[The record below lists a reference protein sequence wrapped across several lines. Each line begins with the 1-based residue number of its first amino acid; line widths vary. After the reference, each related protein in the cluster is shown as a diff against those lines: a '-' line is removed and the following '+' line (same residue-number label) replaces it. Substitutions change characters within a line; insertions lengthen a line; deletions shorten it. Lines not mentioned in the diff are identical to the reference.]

1 MTFERAKLALAIL
14 LVLAVCLGV
23 RSSPAGAQ
31 GASATAHRSPGAPKL
46 AAHAWVL
53 EDMKS
58 GEYLAGKNASRRLPM
73 ASTTK
78 IMDALVALKEGN
90 LGREVTVSRR
100 AAAYSSPI
108 YSNAGLRA
116 GDTLSVRE
124 LLEAALIPS
133 ADDAAYALAQALGSG
148 SANRFVAKM
157 NREARV
163 LGLKNT
169 HFENPI
175 GLDARGHY
183 TSARDLATMTR
194 LAFHYATFR
203 KIVGTSYT
211 TISTQ
216 NRQIPLSSTN
226 ELLSIYPPATGV
238 KTGTTP
244 KAGPCLVASA
254 TRGNESYVVVLLNDE
269 NRFPDAVK
277 ALDYAFATYD
287 RRTLV
292 QAGKKYA
299 SLKVPYRRNKTVGLV
314 AKKSVVDLIEK
325 GEDMKRKTEV
335 TKSPPDSAR
344 RGEKL
349 GEIAVMAGGRRV
361 GESPLVAKKG
371 YEEPPWWQKIWYTVQ
386 GFF

>member
-1 MTFERAKLALAIL
+1 MNFERAKLALAFL

-23 RSSPAGAQ
+23 RPGPAVAQ
-31 GASATAHRSPGAPKL
+31 DASATAHHAPETPKL

-53 EDMKS
+53 EDLKT
-58 GEYLAGKNASRRLPM
+58 GEYLAGKNANQRLPM

-78 IMDALVALKEGN
+78 IMDALVALKAGN
-90 LGREVTVSRR
+90 LDREVTVSKR

-108 YSNAGLRA
+108 YSNAGLRP
-116 GDTLSVRE
+116 GDILSIRE

-133 ADDAAYALAQALGSG
+133 ADDAAYALAEALGDG
-148 SANRFVAKM
+148 SANRFVKEM
-157 NREARV
+157 NREAKV

-169 HFENPI
+169 HFKNPI

-244 KAGPCLVASA
+244 RAGPCLVASA
-254 TRGNESYVVVLLNDE
+254 TRGDESYVVVLLDDE

-277 ALDYAFATYD
+277 ALDYAFANYD
-287 RRTLV
+287 RKTLV
-292 QAGKKYA
+292 QEGKKYA

-314 AKKSVVDLIEK
+314 AKKNVVDLIAK
-325 GEDMKRKTEV
+325 GEDVKRKPEV
-335 TKSPPDSAR
+335 TKNPPDSAR

-349 GEIAVMAGGRRV
+349 GEVTVTVGGRRV
-361 GESPLVAKKG
+361 GESSLVAKRG
-371 YEEPPWWQKIWYTVQ
+371 YQEPPWWQRIWYTVQ